1 MEVETH
7 PNGACCGALVRGID
21 LRELD
26 TQSTADLRALWLRH
40 GVLAFP
46 EQFLTIEEFETFA
59 ARFGPWGEDPYF
71 RTLPDHPHVAEIR
84 READEQT
91 PIFAESWHSDWS
103 FLASPPA
110 LTVLNARVL
119 PPQGG
124 DTLYADQRV
133 AYQALDDGMKARLD
147 GLMGIHS
154 ARRGYSRA
162 GMYGD
167 QDVGRSMAIVADDSA
182 MATRLHPLVRTHPET
197 GEKALYLSPGYT
209 IGIDGMDDAEAQAL
223 LMELYAWQCDDRFV
237 YRHVWSDGM
246 VTMWDNRSVIHRAT
260 GGYEGHQRV
269 LQRITIGER
278 TGAAVTAA

>member
-26 TQSTADLRALWLRH
+26 ARTTAKLRALWLRH

-46 EQFLTIEEFETFA
+46 EQHLSIEEFEALA

-71 RTLPDHPHVAEIR
+71 RTLPNHPHVAEIR

-103 FLASPPA
+103 FLARPPA
-110 LTVLNARVL
+110 MTLLNARVL
-119 PPQGG
+119 PPVGG

-133 AYQALDDGMKARLD
+133 AYQALDDAMKARLD

-182 MATRLHPLVRTHPET
+182 MATQRHPLVRPHPET

-209 IGIDGMDDAEAQAL
+209 IGVDGMDDTEAQEL
-223 LMELYAWQCDDRFV
+223 LMTLYAWQCEDRFV

-269 LQRITIGER
+269 LERITIGER
-278 TGAAVTAA
+278 ADATATVA